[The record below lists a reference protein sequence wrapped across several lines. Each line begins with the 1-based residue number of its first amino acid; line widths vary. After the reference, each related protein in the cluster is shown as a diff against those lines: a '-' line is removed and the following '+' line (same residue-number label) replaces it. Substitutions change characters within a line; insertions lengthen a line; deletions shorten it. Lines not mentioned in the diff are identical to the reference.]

1 MQKRAASRHLFGQ
14 ELRET
19 TEDFTLLWLHGPFD
33 RTILP
38 LDSDIVLEWAVN
50 IASQSDNY
58 RLHALADSH
67 DRPILTEHILLV
79 DRVFQDTLYH
89 LVVAALLIV
98 RINQIYRS
106 TCQPNAI
113 QLRKQIVE
121 ILWRNIKRNDDRDI
135 AAPAHEVVVRLKHV
149 TTATEGV
156 LPSIT
161 SISSVLQR
169 WH

>member
-14 ELRET
+14 VLRET

-67 DRPILTEHILLV
+67 DRPILTEHILLE

-113 QLRKQIVE
+113 QLRQQIIE
-121 ILWRNIKRNDDRDI
+121 ILRSNIKRNDDWDT
-135 AAPAHEVVVRLKHV
+135 AAPAHEVVVWLKHV
-149 TTATEGV
+149 TTAIECV
-156 LPSIT
+156 FPSIT
-161 SISSVLQR
+161 SISSVLPR